1 MKKCSSEMHQ
11 FELTDPVGTCVNRE
25 AAIEMYLNSYF
36 LLWQIESQC
45 QGHDVL
51 CITKDITYLSILF
64 VPHTRFYR

>member
-1 MKKCSSEMHQ
+1 MHQ